1 MQAFYR
7 RSLCGPTSTHRCW
20 VGHAAF
26 VANVGHAR
34 HSRRSI
40 DRTSKGPA
48 PHSDAQRSGSGVVS
62 DALGQLGGAG
72 EGQDGVPS
80 YQRASR
86 LVGGIQGVAAAF
98 ARTCPGVRAD
108 EPRSFTH
115 LEITR
120 VLELIGADRWSTD
133 LALKYGI
140 RDGFHC
146 PIGKRWILTYWSPQ
160 VLDLS
165 DEVRAILFMGATFA
179 CIRLQNSRRGITAM
193 GDGAALTAPEL
204 SVLRAL
210 SLGLRLGDIAEQ
222 LELKEETIRSH
233 LKRAE
238 GKLDVHDR
246 CHAVAQAIRESLIL

>member
-1 MQAFYR
+1 MLRLLRTLDMLDTPDAVLTGLQRALRHTPMLNVLGAALF
-7 RSLCGPTSTHRCW
+7 PTRWGNWEALVKGKTVFLHTSAPAGW
-20 VGHAAF
+20 WEEYKELL
-26 VANVGHAR
+26 R
-34 HSRRSI
+34 HSP
-40 DRTSKGPA
+40 GPA
-48 PHSDAQRSGSGVVS
+48 
-62 DALGQLGGAG
+62 
-72 EGQDGVPS
+72 
-80 YQRASR
+80 
-86 LVGGIQGVAAAF
+86 LVF
-98 ARTCPGVRAD
+98 APMSLA
-108 EPRSFTH
+108 PFTH

-179 CIRLQNSRRGITAM
+179 CIRLQKLEARHPPRM

-238 GKLDVHDR
+238 GKLGVHDR